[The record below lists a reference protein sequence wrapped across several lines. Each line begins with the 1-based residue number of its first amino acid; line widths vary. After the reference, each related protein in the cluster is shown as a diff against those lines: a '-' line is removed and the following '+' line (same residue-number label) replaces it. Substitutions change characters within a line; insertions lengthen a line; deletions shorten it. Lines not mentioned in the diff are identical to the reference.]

1 MRKLNVVIPVRG
13 NSSGIKNK
21 NFKKVN
27 TISLIERN
35 IRTLIKSKY
44 INHIIISSEDMRFEK
59 IAKKYNVFFIKRPLK
74 LSNNFI
80 MPDIAVKQ
88 ALDKFHI
95 NYDKTE
101 YSCFTQCTSPF
112 LKTIDL
118 NNGIKKVLE
127 EKYDCLFSSYA
138 SHKFI
143 WRYKKDKRS
152 NLFGINHN
160 SNIRLG
166 RQFINHYEVIENG
179 AFYIFKTN
187 KFLKKS
193 HRFFGKIGT
202 YEMPEDRSVDIDS
215 IKDLKYANILAKK
228 FDNE

>member
-1 MRKLNVVIPVRG
+1 MSKLNVVIPVRG

-21 NFKKVN
+21 NFRKVN
-27 TISLIERN
+27 KITLIERN
-35 IRTLIKSKY
+35 ILTLIKSKY
-44 INHIIISSEDMRFEK
+44 VKNIIISSEDERFEK
-59 IAKKYNVFFIKRPLK
+59 IAKKYDIFFIKRPSK

-80 MPDIAVKQ
+80 MPDIAVKH
-88 ALDKFHI
+88 ALDKFHLKHEI
-95 NYDKTE
+95 TE

-112 LKTIDL
+112 LKMIDL
-118 NNGIKKVLE
+118 NNGIHKILE
-127 EKYDCLFSSYA
+127 NKYDCLFSSYA

-143 WRYKKDKRS
+143 WRYKKDKNS
-152 NLFGINHN
+152 NLIGINHN

-166 RQFINHYEVIENG
+166 RQFINHFEVIENG

-202 YEMPEDRSVDIDS
+202 YEMPEERSVDIDN
-215 IKDLKYANILAKK
+215 IKDLIYANTLARK
-228 FDNE
+228 FDG